1 MNTSKTLSR
10 RTLAKG
16 TAWAAPVV
24 LASSAIPAYASSVPD
39 CSWLATQNVVETSV
53 SNEFSDNGNPN
64 ITVADWGNQG
74 GAGVSYK
81 FADTY
86 DNGRNPYAVNT
97 PIERNPYHDFTFTYR
112 ITEDLRSFKATPW
125 VNQATPV
132 GEQNAKNNAVLDTQ
146 FNGVGYKVTGAQPIK
161 QATFGWG
168 SFNHKNIDGM
178 PSKTTGSYGCYEDR
192 KFYPFSRSQARS
204 VVEGSRWRGQ
214 LYLDFGPVSAGTI
227 IKVTIRVYS
236 LQEMSASYINQR
248 YYNNNCNPTY
258 NGGPKRWAGDND
270 QVGVVGEYS
279 YALKD
284 PRVAECSSSANKHA
298 VPISGYWAFGGNWTR
313 E

>member
-39 CSWLATQNVVETSV
+39 CSWLATQNIVETSV

-146 FNGVGYKVTGAQPIK
+146 FNGVGYKVTGAQPI
-161 QATFGWG
+161 
-168 SFNHKNIDGM
+168 
-178 PSKTTGSYGCYEDR
+178 
-192 KFYPFSRSQARS
+192 
-204 VVEGSRWRGQ
+204 
-214 LYLDFGPVSAGTI
+214 
-227 IKVTIRVYS
+227 
-236 LQEMSASYINQR
+236 
-248 YYNNNCNPTY
+248 
-258 NGGPKRWAGDND
+258 
-270 QVGVVGEYS
+270 
-279 YALKD
+279 
-284 PRVAECSSSANKHA
+284 
-298 VPISGYWAFGGNWTR
+298 
-313 E
+313 

>member
-24 LASSAIPAYASSVPD
+24 IASSAVPAYASSVPD

-97 PIERNPYHDFTFTYR
+97 PVERNPYHDFTFTYR
-112 ITEDLRSFKATPW
+112 IT
-125 VNQATPV
+125 
-132 GEQNAKNNAVLDTQ
+132 
-146 FNGVGYKVTGAQPIK
+146 
-161 QATFGWG
+161 
-168 SFNHKNIDGM
+168 
-178 PSKTTGSYGCYEDR
+178 
-192 KFYPFSRSQARS
+192 
-204 VVEGSRWRGQ
+204 
-214 LYLDFGPVSAGTI
+214 
-227 IKVTIRVYS
+227 
-236 LQEMSASYINQR
+236 
-248 YYNNNCNPTY
+248 
-258 NGGPKRWAGDND
+258 
-270 QVGVVGEYS
+270 
-279 YALKD
+279 
-284 PRVAECSSSANKHA
+284 
-298 VPISGYWAFGGNWTR
+298 
-313 E
+313 